1 MREFKYKARTNE
13 GSIIKGTIEA
23 ENEKAAASVLIA
35 KKLFPIEFTDP
46 SAGQFEIPFLDQNK
60 ISLKEKTV
68 FIRQLSTMISAG
80 LPLSQSLA
88 TLKQQAPSPR
98 IMRLLDQLIRDIEG
112 GTQLSTAFKNYEK
125 SFTQTEIS
133 IIEAGEA
140 SGKLDEVLKR
150 IATQS
155 EDRYKNIK
163 KIKNAFIYPAFLIVV
178 VVGIVTLMMVYVI
191 PQMESMYA
199 SFGDAKLPALT
210 KFLISASNFV
220 SKYFIFIIILII
232 AIISAFRIYLKTDSG
247 RFLWD
252 TFKLKIPVIGSFLQI
267 NYVAIFARTMESLVG
282 AGVPILDALKIVGDS
297 MPNKLFKKKIS
308 DAAGKVK
315 AGQPLSE
322 PLRKSDIFPP
332 LVPQMVR
339 VGEQTGELDMML
351 KNLADYY
358 DEEIENQTKS
368 MQSMIEPVMM
378 VVMGGLVGL
387 IIIGIMM
394 PLYNFGSIT
403 QNVM

>member
-210 KFLISASNFV
+210 KFLI
-220 SKYFIFIIILII
+220 